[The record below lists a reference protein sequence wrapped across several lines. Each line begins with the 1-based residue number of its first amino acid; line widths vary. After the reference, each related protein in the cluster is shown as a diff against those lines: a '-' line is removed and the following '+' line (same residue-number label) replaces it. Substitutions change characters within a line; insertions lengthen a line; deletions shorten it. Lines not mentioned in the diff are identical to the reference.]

1 MENFEY
7 LEPKS
12 LREAVALLARFK
24 NRAKILAGGTDLI
37 GALKRGW
44 VRPQY
49 LINLK
54 RIKGLNRIGFTRKE
68 GLKVGAL
75 VTWAEILSSQ
85 PIARFYPLLREGA
98 SVIGCP
104 QIRNL
109 GTIGGNI
116 CHASPAADSAPAL
129 MVYDAKCVIKKQGR
143 ERIIPIEDIFGG
155 VQKISLKPGEILTEF
170 RLPPPDPGLR
180 GCYLKFSPRKAMD
193 LPIVGVGVLVR
204 AERGTFQDVRIALG
218 AAAPTPIRARKAE
231 KLLSGKP
238 ISAEW
243 ILKTAKEA
251 AAEAKPISD
260 LRASAEYRRALV
272 QELTFRAISRSLP
285 AAA

>member
-7 LEPKS
+7 MEPKS
-12 LREAVALLARFK
+12 LREAVALLAKFK
-24 NRAKILAGGTDLI
+24 NKAKILAGGTDLI

-44 VRPQY
+44 LKPKY
-49 LINLK
+49 IINLK
-54 RIKGLNRIGFTRKE
+54 GIKGLNRIGFTRKE

-75 VTWAEILSSQ
+75 VTWSEILSSQ

-98 SVIGCP
+98 SVIGCS
-104 QIRNL
+104 QIRNM

-129 MVYDAKCVIKKQGR
+129 MVYGAKCHIRKKGR
-143 ERIIPIEDIFGG
+143 GRIIPIEEIFKG
-155 VQKISLKPGEILTEF
+155 VQKVSLKPDEVLTELH
-170 RLPPPDPGLR
+170 LPLPDPGLR

-204 AERGTFQDVRIALG
+204 IEKGIFEDVRIALG
-218 AAAPTPIRARKAE
+218 AVASTPIRARKAE

-238 ISAEW
+238 LKEEW
-243 ILKTAKEA
+243 IHRAAKEA
-251 AAEAKPISD
+251 AAECKPIDD

-272 QELTFRAISRSLP
+272 QKLTFRAISRSLP
-285 AAA
+285 AVI

>member
-1 MENFEY
+1 MEDFEY
-7 LEPKS
+7 IEPKS
-12 LREAVALLARFK
+12 LQEAVALFAKFK
-24 NRAKILAGGTDLI
+24 NKAKLLAGGTDLI
-37 GALKRGW
+37 VALKNGRIK
-44 VRPQY
+44 PKY

-54 RIKGLNRIGFTRKE
+54 KIKGLNRIRFNNKE
-68 GLKVGAL
+68 GLRVGAL
-75 VTWAEILSSQ
+75 VTWTEILSFQ

-129 MVYDAKCVIKKQGR
+129 MLYGAKCLISKQGR
-143 ERIIPIEDIFGG
+143 DWVIPVEEIFGG

-193 LPIVGVGVLVR
+193 LPIVGVGVLVS
-204 AERGTFQDVRIALG
+204 AEKGTFQDVRIALG
-218 AAAPTPIRARKAE
+218 AVASTPIRAQKAE

-243 ILKTAKEA
+243 IRKAAKEA
-251 AAEAKPISD
+251 ATESKPISD

-272 QELTFRAISRSLP
+272 QELTFRAISRCIP
-285 AAA
+285 AAI